1 MNEDFIQGYEC
12 RRSALIALLSF
23 ERNGYAVAE
32 TLSRHGQMDPR
43 DHGLA
48 LEIATTTLR
57 HMLLLDHY
65 LEPFLRGPTSPEVRW
80 ALRMSLAQIHILSR
94 IPVHAAVDLGVEL
107 AREAGGD
114 GASRF
119 ANAVLR
125 RAAYRAPEPPTGDDA
140 QSLSVRHSHPLWLVE
155 RWLSR
160 HGLEATRAM
169 LQAGSEEPAIWVRV
183 RPGTTDLPW
192 TPNEIRDT
200 AHDGLFV
207 RPSIARDSILS
218 HKSFVSGKLALQDPS
233 SGAVALALSAHLP
246 PGAAVADVCAAPGG
260 KLACLHDLGFLEG
273 RTVLALDNSV
283 QRQGR
288 TRDGFR
294 QRGISAL
301 VAAADGCFPPVREG
315 SLDAVLLDA
324 PCSNLGVLSRRPE
337 ARWRATAG
345 TARFH
350 GKLQTELLRAGLA
363 LLKPGGVIVYSVCS
377 TEAEECDEVVD
388 RVADQVEVLERDL
401 HLPGIQGWDGFYR
414 ATLRRK

>member
-1 MNEDFIQGYEC
+1 MNEDSIQGYEC

-32 TLSRHGQMDPR
+32 TLSRHARMDPR

-57 HMLLLDHY
+57 HLSLLDHY
-65 LEPFLRGPTSPEVRW
+65 LEPFLRGPTTPEVRW
-80 ALRMSLAQIHILSR
+80 ALRMSLAQIHMLSR

-107 AREAGGD
+107 AREAGGN

-125 RAAYRAPEPPTGDDA
+125 RAAYRAPEPPMGDDA
-140 QSLSVRHSHPLWLVE
+140 QSLSIRHSHPTWLVE
-155 RWLSR
+155 RWLER
-160 HGLEATRAM
+160 HGLEATRSM
-169 LQAGSEEPAIWVRV
+169 LLAGSEEPALWVRV

-192 TPNEIRDT
+192 NPREILAT

-207 RPSIARDSILS
+207 RPDLPREAVLS
-218 HKSFVSGKLALQDPS
+218 HRSFAAGKLALQDPS
-233 SGAVALALSAHLP
+233 SGAVALALVGHVP
-246 PGAAVADVCAAPGG
+246 EGAAIADLCAAPGG
-260 KLACLHDLGFLEG
+260 KLACLHDLGLLAG
-273 RTVLALDNSV
+273 RTILALDNSV
-283 QRQGR
+283 QRQAR
-288 TRDGFR
+288 TRDGLR
-294 QRGISAL
+294 QRSIPAL

-345 TARFH
+345 TAGFH
-350 GKLQTELLRAGLA
+350 GKLQAQLLRAGVQ

-377 TEAEECDEVVD
+377 TEAEECDEVIE
-388 RVADQVEVLERDL
+388 RIADDVEVLERDL
-401 HLPGIQGWDGFYR
+401 HLPGAQGWDGFFR